1 MNIPQEYFLDGADD
15 FWTISLFWP
24 VKIGVNMF
32 NWVKW
37 SKNQISSLR
46 EKFEKFFIVKTKL
59 GVESFMMKHFRII
72 SYKCHRYQML
82 REKNS
87 KKYIHRHWLRYRLKK
102 GLEKYFDGLSTDF
115 WNSCGYSNPC
125 SNAFCMHWT
134 DIQFL
139 FHLDSIVYFNGLVTV
154 CVFSSPEKNVCLCC
168 EIASKANGAIKWS
181 LRGKN
186 E

>member
-37 SKNQISSLR
+37 SENQISSLR

-59 GVESFMMKHFRII
+59 SVESLMMKHFRII

-102 GLEKYFDGLSTDF
+102 RSRKIFRWIEYRFLKFLWIFKSMFQCFLHALNGHSILISPRFYCLLQ
-115 WNSCGYSNPC
+115 W
-125 SNAFCMHWT
+125 FCHS
-134 DIQFL
+134 L
-139 FHLDSIVYFNGLVTV
+139 
-154 CVFSSPEKNVCLCC
+154 CVFKPRKKCV
-168 EIASKANGAIKWS
+168 S
-181 LRGKN
+181 LLWNRIEGKRSN
-186 E
+186 